1 MTSIISEDCYYTY
14 KGVHYSVYFPIIW
27 AMNNKVLTGRECP
40 NCYTY
45 STEENKNKEKVF
57 MGYCKNC
64 NYYCYNG
71 ERIEYSNYID
81 IYEDTDDDE
90 DISDYYYQENPYFR
104 DGYDSY

>member
-1 MTSIISEDCYYTY
+1 
-14 KGVHYSVYFPIIW
+14 
-27 AMNNKVLTGRECP
+27 
-40 NCYTY
+40 
-45 STEENKNKEKVF
+45 

-81 IYEDTDDDE
+81 MYEDTDDD